1 LCKYAIYIYMKE
13 NTAKLSTESYKGV
26 RDFYPEDFYVQEYI
40 FETWRKAVH
49 SFGYEEYTASLLEHT
64 DIYAAKSG
72 QELVNEQ
79 TYTFTDRGDRQVTLR
94 PEMTPTLARMVA
106 AKKRELPFPLR
117 LFSIPNCF
125 RYERP
130 QRGRMREFWQLNVDL
145 LTKKPSPRYDVEI
158 LQVVSRI
165 MSGFTAKET
174 DYTIHVN
181 SRAFLE
187 VLYTEYYGFDAISAK
202 AFQKLVDKKNKI
214 SAEDFETE
222 YTNICTAANIST
234 PKLLLSLS
242 KEKDL
247 EILKNIPSIAE
258 SLTSILSTIDLAKK
272 AGVNN
277 IIFDENTVRGL
288 DYYTGMVFEVFDTDP
303 NNNRALFGGGR
314 YDGLVDLFEGAK
326 DEQSISGIGFGI
338 GDVPMMNFLESRN
351 LLPVHNVKTEILI
364 AALDDADV
372 SLTYIDEVAKELRRE
387 GKNIAVQ
394 YTSKKPGDI
403 IAYAKK
409 LGVKGLILIEEKD
422 ALAKAYTIRNL

>member
-1 LCKYAIYIYMKE
+1 MKE
-13 NTAKLSTESYKGV
+13 NMPKLSTESYKGV

-40 FETWRKAVH
+40 FDTWRKAVH
-49 SFGYEEYTASLLEHT
+49 SFGYEEYAASILENT
-64 DIYAAKSG
+64 DIYSAKSG

-145 LTKKPSPRYDVEI
+145 LTKKPSLRYDVEI
-158 LQVVSRI
+158 LQLVSRI

-187 VLYTEYYGFDAISAK
+187 VLYKDYYGFDEVSAK
-202 AFQKLVDKKNKI
+202 AFQKLTDKKSKI
-214 SAEDFETE
+214 STEDFEAE
-222 YTNICTAANIST
+222 YATICTTARIEN
-234 PKLLLSLS
+234 PKPLLSLS
-242 KEKDL
+242 NKADL
-247 EILKNIPSIAE
+247 EILKNIPSISAALE
-258 SLTSILSTIDLAKK
+258 SVLQTIDLAKK

-288 DYYTGMVFEVFDTDP
+288 DYYTGIVFEVFDTDP

-326 DEQSISGIGFGI
+326 DEQTISGIGFGI
-338 GDVPMMNFLESRN
+338 GDVPMLNFLESRN
-351 LLPVHNVKTEILI
+351 LLPVHTVKTDILV
-364 AALDDADV
+364 AALDDNESTLA
-372 SLTYIDEVAKELRRE
+372 YIDEVAQELRRE
-387 GKNIAVQ
+387 GKNIATQ
-394 YTSKKPGDI
+394 YTSKKAGDI

-409 LGVKGLILIEEKD
+409 LAVKSLILLEEKD
-422 ALAKAYTIRNL
+422 ALAKTYTIRNL

>member
-1 LCKYAIYIYMKE
+1 MKE
-13 NTAKLSTESYKGV
+13 NTPKLSTESYKGV

-40 FETWRKAVH
+40 FDTWRKAVH
-49 SFGYEEYTASLLEHT
+49 SFGYEEYAASLLENT
-64 DIYAAKSG
+64 DIYTAKSG

-106 AKKRELPFPLR
+106 AQKIELPFPLR

-145 LTKKPSPRYDVEI
+145 LTKKPSIRYDVEI
-158 LQVVSRI
+158 LQVISRI

-187 VLYTEYYGFDAISAK
+187 VLYKDYYGFSEVSAK
-202 AFQKLVDKKNKI
+202 AFQKLTDKKSKI
-214 SAEDFETE
+214 SAEDFKAE
-222 YTNICTAANIST
+222 YTHICTAASIEN
-234 PKLLLSLS
+234 PKPLLSLS
-242 KEKDL
+242 KEADL
-247 EILKNIPSIAE
+247 EILKNIPSILE
-258 SLTSILSTIDLAKK
+258 SLTSVLNTIDLAKK

-338 GDVPMMNFLESRN
+338 GDVPMLNFLESRN
-351 LLPVHNVKTEILI
+351 LLPVHTVKTDILI
-364 AALDDADV
+364 AALDDAENT
-372 SLTYIDEVAKELRRE
+372 LAYIDEVAQELRRE
-387 GKNIAVQ
+387 GKNIATQ
-394 YTSKKPGDI
+394 YTSKKAGDI

-409 LGVKGLILIEEKD
+409 LAVKSLILLEEKD
-422 ALAKAYTIRNL
+422 ALAKTYTIRNL